1 MTDKYTNGF
10 DKVYRDMF
18 SRFIGKPINFLEIG
32 IAGGESLLMFEEML
46 PEAKIYGFD
55 ILPEPQVLTD
65 SSIIT
70 RVIDQNDSQAI
81 MDFADNIGCFDI
93 IIDDGSHFTKETE
106 NCFAILWDYV
116 KDGGY
121 YIIEDWGITYATH
134 LGYYRVHEDKVKG
147 MADLVYRIAHAKS
160 ELGIDTMEIV
170 YKKNCTYAAFS
181 KAV

>member
-10 DKVYRDMF
+10 DKVYKKLFAGFRN
-18 SRFIGKPINFLEIG
+18 RRINLLEIG
-32 IAGGESLLMFEEML
+32 IALGGSLLMFESML
-46 PEAKIYGFD
+46 PKAVIYGFD
-55 ILPEPQVLTD
+55 IIERPIALKD
-65 SSIIT
+65 SKAIT
-70 RVIDQNDSQAI
+70 AVIDQNDSEAI
-81 MDFADNIGCFDI
+81 VRFAERAGSFNI

-116 KDGGY
+116 KGGGY

-134 LGYYRVHEDKVKG
+134 LGYYKAHKDKVAG
-147 MADLVYRIAHAKS
+147 MADLVYRIAYAKS

-181 KAV
+181 KVA